1 MKAVINYFAEL
12 LVVLKAI
19 ESHLREI
26 SLHTKSVSKCVATQ
40 HNNPRNS
47 YIRVDRRDEY

>member
-12 LVVLKAI
+12 LTVLKAI

-26 SLHTKSVSKCVATQ
+26 RAHTQGVSRCVTTVMHNDHKSA
-40 HNNPRNS
+40 
-47 YIRVDRRDEY
+47 IRVDTRTY